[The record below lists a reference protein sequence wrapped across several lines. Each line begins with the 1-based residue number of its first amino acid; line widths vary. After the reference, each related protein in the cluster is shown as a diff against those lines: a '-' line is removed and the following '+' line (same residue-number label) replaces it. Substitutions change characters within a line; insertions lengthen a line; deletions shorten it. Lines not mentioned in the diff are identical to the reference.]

1 MSQERPEGA
10 SSPAAPAT
18 LSANGADT
26 VGATVA
32 TVATLL
38 REPGLPPMEARIL
51 LSHVLGWSR
60 TQLITRDREP
70 LAPATVAAYQALRAR
85 RIAGEPIAYL
95 TGTREFFGLTLAVS
109 PSVLIPR
116 PETEL
121 LVELALAR
129 LEGCTAP
136 RVLDLGTGSGAIALA
151 IAHSRPDAQLT
162 ALDRSPQALA
172 VATANAQALGL
183 ASRVRFLESD
193 WYGALAAD
201 VAPFDMIVSNPPYI
215 VAGDEHLSQGDL
227 RFEPADALTD
237 HADGLAALRVIVAGA
252 ASRLKP
258 GSWLL
263 CEHGYHQAADVR
275 ALCDAAGF
283 LDVFSERDL
292 AGIERTTGGRRA

>member
-1 MSQERPEGA
+1 MSQERPEGV
-10 SSPAAPAT
+10 SAPAT
-18 LSANGADT
+18 APADGADT
-26 VGATVA
+26 AGTTVA
-32 TVATLL
+32 TVETLL
-38 REPGLPPMEARIL
+38 REPGLPPMESRIL

-70 LAPATVAAYQALRAR
+70 LAPATVAAYRELRAR
-85 RIAGEPIAYL
+85 RVAGEPIAYL

-129 LEGCTAP
+129 LEGCAAP

-172 VATANAQALGL
+172 VATANAQSLGL

-252 ASRLKP
+252 SSRLKP
-258 GSWLL
+258 GRWLL

-275 ALCDAAGF
+275 ALCEAAGF

>member
-1 MSQERPEGA
+1 MSQERREGV
-10 SSPAAPAT
+10 STPAT
-18 LSANGADT
+18 LSADSADT
-26 VGATVA
+26 VGGTGA

-193 WYGALAAD
+193 WYGALASD

-258 GSWLL
+258 SSWLL

>member
-1 MSQERPEGA
+1 MAAGSTSGA
-10 SSPAAPAT
+10 S
-18 LSANGADT
+18 T
-26 VGATVA
+26 VE
-32 TVATLL
+32 TLL
-38 REPGLPPMEARIL
+38 REPGLPPSESRIL

-70 LAPATVAAYQALRAR
+70 LAPDAVAAYRGLHAR
-85 RIAGEPIAYL
+85 RVAGEPIAYL
-95 TGTREFFGLTLAVS
+95 TGTREFFGLTFAVS

-162 ALDRSPQALA
+162 ALDRSTDALR
-172 VATANAQALGL
+172 VATGNAQQLGL
-183 ASRVRFLESD
+183 AAPRVRFLESD
-193 WYGALAAD
+193 WYGALAAGE
-201 VAPFDMIVSNPPYI
+201 APFDMIVSNPPYI

-252 ASRLKP
+252 VSRLKP
-258 GSWLL
+258 GGWLL

>member
-1 MSQERPEGA
+1 
-10 SSPAAPAT
+10 
-18 LSANGADT
+18 
-26 VGATVA
+26 
-32 TVATLL
+32 
-38 REPGLPPMEARIL
+38 MEARIL
-51 LSHVLGWSR
+51 LAHVLGWSR

-172 VATANAQALGL
+172 VATANAQSLGL

-263 CEHGYHQAADVR
+263 CEHGYHQATDVR
-275 ALCDAAGF
+275 ALCSAAGF